1 MVWCGSL
8 GCSEA
13 AGGIA
18 TFRSVQ
24 SSEALPMEESPVG
37 QGGVRD
43 GEPSGSGT
51 HHQDAGTAQTT
62 DPTGGA
68 GATIGTPTTAWQRGV
83 AARAAIA
90 EGREGTT
97 AWQRGVAARAA
108 IAEGREGTTAWQRG
122 IAARA
127 AIAEGREGKTAWQ
140 RGAEARAALREAR
153 ARGDIP
159 ERAGCC
165 TVS

>member
-1 MVWCGSL
+1 
-8 GCSEA
+8 
-13 AGGIA
+13 
-18 TFRSVQ
+18 
-24 SSEALPMEESPVG
+24 MEESPVG

-43 GEPSGSGT
+43 GPSGSGT

-97 AWQRGVAARAA
+97 AWQRG
-108 IAEGREGTTAWQRG
+108 
-122 IAARA
+122 
-127 AIAEGREGKTAWQ
+127 
-140 RGAEARAALREAR
+140 AEARAALREAR

>member
-1 MVWCGSL
+1 MTTPRKTKKKIRLIFFVVWCGSL

-90 EGREGTT
+90 EGREG
-97 AWQRGVAARAA
+97 
-108 IAEGREGTTAWQRG
+108 
-122 IAARA
+122 
-127 AIAEGREGKTAWQ
+127 KTAWQ